1 LLLKVLLGKI
11 KKKLC
16 HHGTTSSIFSEFMI
30 ISMTN
35 SKRLNLILWIVPA
48 ACFVACFLYSV
59 IFNRYLIAYQE
70 QLQLFRFDWNYFTG
84 HLTKPGGLAEYAG
97 AFLIQFYINP
107 VTGAFIVTITGIAAY
122 ALAGYIFRKYQI
134 SGMLW
139 SLIPSLLLVAL
150 QSDYLFNLGY
160 ILRLLLI
167 LTFFSIYISVR
178 NGYIRCAFGFIGWTF
193 LYLAA
198 GGFSL
203 LATLI
208 CIIHEL
214 LFTRNRFR
222 LFTASGF
229 ALIALLLPYLA
240 CKTIYFITIR
250 EAWFDP
256 SFFTLGKITKYTLL
270 LFIAYFPLLL
280 IVIKILPAPSKMTW
294 FQSGWKLKTILAGV
308 IFIFAFTGIFKK
320 YAYNPELSLFF
331 EIDHNVQQARWDKVP
346 ELASRS
352 REPNHLI
359 LYYTNLA
366 LYKTGHLGDRM
377 FYYDQIGV
385 PGLWL
390 NREGDEISL
399 FLGGE
404 LFYHLGNI
412 NEAYRWAF
420 DSMVTNGQSS
430 PRLLKQLVLTSLING
445 DLAVA
450 EKYLNI
456 LDQSLFYKSWSK
468 HYHNCRNNPD
478 LLFKDPEIAGK
489 RQLLI
494 TTDFVSGSNDSGI
507 ALKPLLNDH
516 PDNRM
521 AFEYYMASLLLDK
534 NLAAFADNIGRIK
547 VFGYKEIPVH
557 YEEALLIYMGY
568 VKKNLLPEGY
578 GIHKSTFQR
587 FQDYA
592 KEYSSRSGT
601 PEAAVNYFNKNFGN
615 TYWFYFHFINNSP
628 SSNESS
634 HPFN

>member
-1 LLLKVLLGKI
+1 
-11 KKKLC
+11 
-16 HHGTTSSIFSEFMI
+16 M
-30 ISMTN
+30 
-35 SKRLNLILWIVPA
+35 
-48 ACFVACFLYSV
+48 
-59 IFNRYLIAYQE
+59 AYQE

-84 HLTKPGGLAEYAG
+84 FLTKPGGLAEYTG
-97 AFLIQFYINP
+97 TFLIQFYLNP
-107 VTGAFIVTITGIAAY
+107 LTGVFIVTLAGIAAY
-122 ALAGYIFRKYQI
+122 ALTGYILRKYKI
-134 SGMLW
+134 SGILW
-139 SLIPSLLLVAL
+139 SFIPALLLVVL
-150 QSDYLFNLGY
+150 QSDYMFNFGYTLG
-160 ILRLLLI
+160 LLLV
-167 LTFFSIYISVR
+167 LTFLAIYVSIL
-178 NGYIRCAFGFIGWTF
+178 NDYIRYTFGFIGWFF
-193 LYLAA
+193 LYLAT

-214 LFTRNRFR
+214 VFTKNRFR
-222 LFTASGF
+222 LLAASGF
-229 ALIALLLPYLA
+229 ALIAVVLPYLA

-256 SFFTLGKITKYTLL
+256 ALFTLRKITKYTLL

-280 IVIKILPAPSKMTW
+280 IVIKILPARSGKTW
-294 FQSGWKLKTILAGV
+294 LQSGWNLKTILAGV
-308 IFIFAFTGIFKK
+308 IVIFAFAGVLKK
-320 YAYNPELSLFF
+320 CAYNPELSLFF
-331 EIDHNVQQARWDKVP
+331 EIDHNVQQAKWDKVP

-352 REPNHLI
+352 REPNRLI

-366 LYKTGHLGDRM
+366 LYKAGHLGDRM

-456 LDQSLFYKSWSK
+456 LDQSLFYRNWAK
-468 HYHNCRNNPD
+468 HYRNYLND
-478 LLFKDPEIAGK
+478 SNKLLKDPEIAEK
-489 RQLLI
+489 RHLLI
-494 TTDFVSGSNDSGI
+494 KTDFVSGSNDSEI
-507 ALKPLLNDH
+507 ALKPLLENH

-521 AFEYYMASLLLDK
+521 AFEYYMSSLLLDK
-534 NLAAFADNIGRIK
+534 NLTAFADNISRIK
-547 VFGYKEIPVH
+547 AFGYKEIPVH

-568 VKKNLLPEGY
+568 VKKNVLPEGY
-578 GIHKSTFQR
+578 GIHKLTVQR
-587 FQDYA
+587 FKDYA
-592 KEYSSRSGT
+592 KAYSSRSGN
-601 PEAAVNYFNKNFGN
+601 PQYFHKSFGN
-615 TYWFYFHFINNSP
+615 TYWFYFHFINNRI
-628 SSNESS
+628 SSNESN